1 MKSFFSPESIAVVG
15 ATGNKAKGGY
25 NIFNNLATYYGGRVY
40 PVNPNYTEIDGHRV
54 YPSLS
59 SIPEVVELVIIFT
72 PAIAIV
78 DIVKECSRLGI
89 KRIQIQAA
97 GFSEVGEEGRK
108 RTEELIEIAEGNG
121 MRIWGPNCTGSVS
134 ARNMFFS
141 PFMPTREL
149 DKILKSGPVSIIA
162 QSGMMAGG
170 FLVQVLDGAYFGID
184 KVAAIGNKLDV
195 DEVDILEYLADED
208 DTKVILMYLEGIRRG
223 DRFLEVAK
231 KLRGKKALVLLKGGR
246 TPESAE
252 AAKSHTASLAGD
264 HNIVAGALSQ
274 AGVIEARD
282 FIELMTIGQAL
293 SVLPTWNGGERVA
306 IVTVT
311 GGGGIVASDLL
322 ADKGLSLA
330 QLEEDTVSK
339 LKGIFPPWMP
349 PKNPVDIWPTM
360 ELRGINEALE
370 SVVPIVLRDPNVDM
384 LLMLPF
390 ASPFI
395 NNMKLELLTKVMEE
409 VKKPIVSWMFGWSTY
424 FDDFKE
430 RMTKSG
436 IPVSTELSH
445 TANIL
450 NALRILNR

>member
-1 MKSFFSPESIAVVG
+1 
-15 ATGNKAKGGY
+15 
-25 NIFNNLATYYGGRVY
+25 
-40 PVNPNYTEIDGHRV
+40 
-54 YPSLS
+54 
-59 SIPEVVELVIIFT
+59 
-72 PAIAIV
+72 
-78 DIVKECSRLGI
+78 
-89 KRIQIQAA
+89 
-97 GFSEVGEEGRK
+97 
-108 RTEELIEIAEGNG
+108 
-121 MRIWGPNCTGSVS
+121 
-134 ARNMFFS
+134 
-141 PFMPTREL
+141 MPTRDL
-149 DKILKSGPVSIIA
+149 DKILKPGPVSIIA

-170 FLVQVLDGAYFGID
+170 FLVQVLDGDYFGID

-195 DEVDILEYLADED
+195 DEVDILEYLAGED

-231 KLRGKKALVLLKGGR
+231 KLKNKKALVLLKGGR

-252 AAKSHTASLAGD
+252 AAISHTASLAGD
-264 HNIVAGALSQ
+264 HNVVAGALSQ

-282 FIELMTIGQAL
+282 FIELMIIGQAL
-293 SVLPTWNGGERVA
+293 SILPTWNGGERVA

-322 ADKGLSLA
+322 SDKGLVLA
-330 QLEEDTVSK
+330 KLEEDTVSK

-395 NNMKLELLTKVMEE
+395 NNMKLDIFTEVMQE
-409 VKKPIVSWMFGWSTY
+409 VKKPIVSWMFGWTTY

-430 RMTKSG
+430 RMKKSG
-436 IPVSTELSH
+436 IPVSMELSH
-445 TANIL
+445 TVNIL
-450 NALRILNR
+450 NALRVLSR